1 MSHGN
6 LTLAA
11 DILRNARHVV
21 VFTGAGVSAE
31 SGIATFRDADGFWQ
45 RFPPE
50 EFANWAGL
58 LKTAAAEPRRFAD
71 FLLAVL
77 EPVAS
82 AVPNAAHRAI
92 ADLER
97 HVNVTVVT
105 QNIDGLHR
113 AAGNTVVKEIH
124 GTLFEL
130 VSAATGR
137 FVRLVDRSEL
147 REIVAAVRAARD
159 SALVAARLPLAIQP
173 IFGPGAGGFHRPNI
187 VLFGDAMAQPAWNDA
202 LEAARACDVLLAVGT
217 SGIVYPAATI
227 PIEAKAHGAMLINI
241 DPQEPGG
248 DVWLRGTACEI
259 VPELVRAALDR
270 REG

>member
-6 LTLAA
+6 LALAA
-11 DILRNARHVV
+11 DILRNAREVV

-58 LKTAAAEPRRFAD
+58 LKTAAGEPRWFAD

-77 EPVAS
+77 EPVAG
-82 AVPNAAHRAI
+82 AEPNAAHRAI

-97 HVNVTVVT
+97 YVNVTVVT
-105 QNIDGLHR
+105 QNIDGLHQ
-113 AAGNTVVKEIH
+113 AAGNTVVKEVH
-124 GTLFEL
+124 GTLLEL
-130 VSAATGR
+130 VSAGTGR
-137 FVRLVDRSEL
+137 FVRLVDRREL
-147 REIVAAVRAARD
+147 RGIVEAVRAARD
-159 SALVAARLPLAIQP
+159 SALVAAKLPLAIQP
-173 IFGPGAGGFHRPNI
+173 IFGPGAGGFHRPNV

-202 LEAARACDVLLAVGT
+202 VEAARTCNVLLTVGT

-227 PIEAKAHGAMLINI
+227 PMEAKARGAMVVHI
-241 DPQEPGG
+241 DPQQPGG

-259 VPELVRAALDR
+259 VPPLIASAFR
-270 REG
+270 RNSE